1 MQLPAGPIEIRGLE
15 TTSKSTLRHAH
26 TPGPSSTMRWVLRR
40 FWPLLL
46 LPCARAQAAGDCAGA
61 GAAAACRCSDFSVV
75 EVGESTS
82 TRSSSGGALSDS
94 CEFAH
99 DGECDEPKLCDRGT
113 DTSDCFSGGDVG
125 TDGGKTMCELAG
137 DGSGA
142 REGVWGN
149 LPRDLRHGRAGRDR
163 RVPHGRAV
171 RQLHHMEQ
179 QGDDQRWS
187 DEVCLG
193 RLRVDTRANH
203 W

>member
-1 MQLPAGPIEIRGLE
+1 
-15 TTSKSTLRHAH
+15 
-26 TPGPSSTMRWVLRR
+26 MRWVLRR

-137 DGSGA
+137 DGSGCKWEPGKA
-142 REGVWGN
+142 YGGICRGTCVTDEQAATGGCPTAEQCASFTTWNNKVTINGGQTKCVSAGCEWIQGQIT
-149 LPRDLRHGRAGRDR
+149 GERACD
-163 RVPHGRAV
+163 
-171 RQLHHMEQ
+171 
-179 QGDDQRWS
+179 
-187 DEVCLG
+187 
-193 RLRVDTRANH
+193 
-203 W
+203 